1 MAIEVPVG
9 KSFSIAEA
17 KNHLSKLVHDA
28 EGGATVELTRRGEPV
43 AVLLSIGD
51 YKRLTADR
59 AAFWDHFDRF
69 RTEHDVDQLGIEPE
83 QLLSGIRQGAHARD
97 FGW

>member
-1 MAIEVPVG
+1 MG

-17 KNHLSKLVHDA
+17 KNQLSKLVHDA
-28 EGGATVELTRRGEPV
+28 EGGAPVELTRRGEPV
-43 AVLLSIGD
+43 AVLLSVAD

-59 AAFWDHFDRF
+59 ASFWEHFDTF
-69 RTEHDVDQLGIEPE
+69 RREHDIDRLAIEPE
-83 QLLSGIRQGAHARD
+83 EWLGGIRAASQSRD